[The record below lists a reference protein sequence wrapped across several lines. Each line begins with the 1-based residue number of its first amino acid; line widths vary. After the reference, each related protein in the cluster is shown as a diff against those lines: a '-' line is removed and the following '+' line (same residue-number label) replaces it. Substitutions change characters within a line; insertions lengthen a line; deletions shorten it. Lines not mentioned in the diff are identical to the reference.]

1 MQLTE
6 HFSDAELGV
15 ACCEQRLIDN
25 ATFIC
30 VKLLE
35 PIRAQF
41 GPLAVDDGYRDP
53 AHNAR
58 VGGKEFSYHLFDG
71 GESAADV
78 RPTGTT
84 IQGLFNWIRL
94 SSGLP
99 FDKAILEYNKDGL
112 PACVHLQINSAARPR
127 RLAYTGST
135 GAGVDY
141 TPVEVN

>member
-6 HFSDAELGV
+6 HFSDTELGV
-15 ACCEQRLIDN
+15 AGCEQRLIDN

-35 PIRAQF
+35 PIRAKF
-41 GPLAVDDGYRDP
+41 GPLSVDDGYRDP

-58 VGGKEFSYHLFDG
+58 VGGKESSYHLFDSG
-71 GESAADV
+71 HSAADV

-84 IQGLFNWIRL
+84 IQGLFDWIRL
-94 SSGLP
+94 TSGLP
-99 FDKAILEYNKDGL
+99 FDKVILECSKENL
-112 PACVHLQINSAARPR
+112 PACVHLQIDSDAPPR
-127 RLAYTGST
+127 RKAYTGST
-135 GAGVDY
+135 GAGVNY